1 MSKTVQV
8 SKRANRTIVCV
19 SAILALSFFSF
30 NSPVNGG
37 SVVGSRHDLSTTS
50 SPRPCVFCHAPHN
63 VNLDVKAPL
72 WNRAVTDQA
81 FTLYDSPTLDST
93 VTQPSDISLACLGC
107 HDGVLSN
114 IDVYGVPRS
123 TKHHLVNYNGF
134 PDSTSSPNC
143 ERCHT
148 EIYSGRPSRLGLG
161 MNLGNDHPISMDYPN
176 AGIDPAFKTP
186 PDADTGWGANNVRLY
201 KGKVECVSCHDV
213 HNPDI
218 YPFLV
223 TSNQQAAL
231 CLTCHI
237 K

>member
-8 SKRANRTIVCV
+8 SKRANRTIVCL

-114 IDVYGVPRS
+114 IDVYGVPR
-123 TKHHLVNYNGF
+123 N
-134 PDSTSSPNC
+134 
-143 ERCHT
+143 T
-148 EIYSGRPSRLGLG
+148 EIYSCRPSRLGLG